1 VRVKPKEGLTLF
13 RLLAGLELPRVE
25 LGSGPT
31 PVRELT
37 ALGDEAGR
45 APVWIKDDG
54 AFSELGGNK
63 ARKLEWLL
71 GEARRRRS
79 RTVIT
84 GGALGTNHGLTT
96 ALAARELGMRA
107 VVVLVPQPVDEHV
120 RAQLRRLEASG
131 AELPRAG
138 GVRRG
143 VARAVL
149 LLAREALAGRRPY
162 PIPPGG
168 SVPRGC
174 VGYVEAAFELAEQVR
189 AGDIPE
195 PSHAVVALGSGGTA
209 AGLLLG
215 LRLAGLRTRLVPVLV
230 TDLIKL
236 DARSV
241 AKLGARTARFLARN
255 GASVGEPPT
264 ERDVTVE
271 VAWLGAGYG
280 HRTPE
285 GIAAIE
291 LLRDREGVRLEP
303 VYTAKAV
310 AALLALNR
318 EGRFGDGPVLY
329 WHTYRPAT

>member
-1 VRVKPKEGLTLF
+1 MTDA
-13 RLLAGLELPRVE
+13 LAGLELPRVE
-25 LGSGPT
+25 LGAGPT

-37 ALGDEAGR
+37 NLGEAAGS

-54 AFSELGGNK
+54 AFSDLGGNK

-71 GEARRRRS
+71 GDARHRRS
-79 RTVIT
+79 RTVVT

-96 ALAARELGMRA
+96 ALAARRLGMRA
-107 VVVLVPQPVDEHV
+107 VVVLVPQPVDGHV

-138 GVRRG
+138 GLRRA
-143 VARAVL
+143 VARAALVL
-149 LLAREALAGRRPY
+149 GREAIAGRRPY

-174 VGYVEAAFELAEQVR
+174 VGYVQAALELADQVR

-215 LRLAGLRTRLVPVLV
+215 LRLAGLRTRLVCVLV
-230 TDLIKL
+230 NDLIRL
-236 DARSV
+236 DAGSV
-241 AKLGARTARFLARN
+241 ARLAARTARFLGRH
-255 GASVGEPPT
+255 GAAASEAPS
-264 ERDVTVE
+264 EREVDVQT
-271 VAWLGAGYG
+271 AWLGPGYG
-280 HRTPE
+280 HPTAE
-285 GIAAIE
+285 GKAAIE
-291 LLRDREGVRLEP
+291 LLGERDGVELEP

-310 AALLALNR
+310 AGMLALNR
-318 EGRFGDGPVLY
+318 DGRFGEGPVLY